1 MSTITRKDLNRRSFL
16 MSAGAAAGIA
26 LLPGSR
32 AFGDEHEHGEHD
44 EHGGRL
50 SRGDVDILRFL
61 AAAELFEADLWQQY
75 NELASGNPPFMEA
88 LKNTDGDNPDYIDQN
103 TANEISHHSFINAFL
118 ESHGA
123 EPVDLDKFRTLP
135 SSDATGAEDI
145 GRLTNLTKLTVDTSW
160 YNRYKSAGN
169 PDLGDKFGQVMNIV
183 DRPAIPLH
191 DGYTANEIQAI
202 ADTAQWHFPMVEQG
216 GASLYIAMA
225 GNSHLPV
232 TLRIVSSIG
241 GAEAAYYSLWRDV
254 LGDIAPA
261 DSGDGLVFHTPPDP
275 EDVLPSPCAFI
286 SDNLPLCSI
295 IRPSSV
301 ELGGAQ
307 AALQFHTNTGLF
319 IGQSKKFFAV
329 MDELAERAD
338 RANG

>member
-1 MSTITRKDLNRRSFL
+1 
-16 MSAGAAAGIA
+16 
-26 LLPGSR
+26 
-32 AFGDEHEHGEHD
+32 
-44 EHGGRL
+44 
-50 SRGDVDILRFL
+50 
-61 AAAELFEADLWQQY
+61 
-75 NELASGNPPFMEA
+75 
-88 LKNTDGDNPDYIDQN
+88 
-103 TANEISHHSFINAFL
+103 L

-123 EPVDLDKFRTLP
+123 TPVNLDKFRTLP
-135 SSDATGAEDI
+135 SSEATGAADI

-160 YNRYKSAGN
+160 YNRYKSPGN
-169 PDLGDKFGQVMNIV
+169 PDLGDTFPQVLDIV

-191 DGYTANEIQAI
+191 DNYTDHQIQAI

-225 GNSHLPV
+225 GNSKQPV
-232 TLRIVSSIG
+232 TLNIVSSIG

-254 LGDIAPA
+254 LSNLVPV

-275 EDVLPSPCAFI
+275 EDVLPTPCAFL
-286 SDNLPLCSI
+286 SDKLPLCSI

-301 ELGGAQ
+301 ELAGAQ

-338 RANG
+338 RADG